1 MIHRAHRKTHPARG
15 LFTGEALD
23 LSIFSGFTRSFSN
36 YFAFRAGAFLQT
48 ELSPSRYIPG
58 RYEGFLIPS
67 YGPKDPRTFGPY
79 FSRLAR
85 DGNRINDVFIKSH
98 TQVHVSLLFLVS
110 KDDVDVRPVSDV
122 SFKNLLI
129 IIIVMINNDDERK

>member
-1 MIHRAHRKTHPARG
+1 MDPKILEPLGPT
-15 LFTGEALD
+15 
-23 LSIFSGFTRSFSN
+23 
-36 YFAFRAGAFLQT
+36 FRDWL
-48 ELSPSRYIPG
+48 
-58 RYEGFLIPS
+58 
-67 YGPKDPRTFGPY
+67 
-79 FSRLAR
+79 R

-110 KDDVDVRPVSDV
+110 KDDVDVRHVSDV